1 MPFIVHSDYVAPRGF
16 RGAHASTIL
25 PGVFRRVG
33 GVDYQRERIDTD
45 DGDFLDLD
53 WVQLAPGADRLVI
66 ISHGLEG
73 GSNRP
78 YVRGMARAFARN
90 GWDALAWNYRSCS
103 GEMNRNLR
111 FYHSGA
117 TDDLE
122 RILRH
127 VLRETRAGQTS
138 PFPRPYREIVL
149 VGFSLGGNLTLKYV
163 GERGAKIRKIIR
175 CAVALSTP
183 CDLAACSVRLA
194 QPENRIYMVR
204 FLVDLRRKIEAKA
217 AQFPDQVD
225 AAPVR
230 QMKTFQEFDDV
241 YTAPIHG
248 FRDARHYWASQSS
261 INFIEAVRIPAL
273 LINAKNDPF
282 LAPECFPAE
291 LAQKHRYFHFESPDH
306 GGHVGFTRLAGDGY
320 FWSELRTLAFVEAQL
335 NGTRTTPPAGRV
347 F

>member
-1 MPFIVHSDYVAPRGF
+1 MPYIADSDYIAPRGF

-33 GVDYQRERIDTD
+33 GLAYERERIDTD

-53 WVQLAPGADRLVI
+53 WAQQTEPADRLVI

-78 YVRGMARAFARN
+78 YVRGMARAFVRN

-117 TDDLE
+117 TEDLE

-127 VLRETRAGQTS
+127 VLRETKAGRNS
-138 PFPRPYREIVL
+138 PFPRRYSEVAL

-175 CAVALSTP
+175 CAAALSTP

-194 QPENRIYMVR
+194 QPENRIYMLR

-217 AQFPDQVD
+217 VQFPDQVD
-225 AAPVR
+225 AGPIR
-230 QMKTFQEFDDV
+230 TMKTFQEFDDV

-261 INFIEAVRIPAL
+261 INFIETVRIPTL

-291 LAQKHRYFHFESPDH
+291 LAQKHRYFHFESPEH
-306 GGHVGFTRLAGDGY
+306 GGHVGFTRIARDGY
-320 FWSELRTLAFVEAQL
+320 FWSELRVLGFVEAHL
-335 NGTRTTPPAGRV
+335 KGVGGTRLADRV